1 MICGFLE
8 GNIVFPSGL
17 AFFGFKGKMAQIIRQ
32 LQATQKFLA
41 GLKQLPTFKEVRDKQ
56 LVQLKAVIA
65 KSVGLSTE
73 KVAGI
78 ISTFDE
84 SLWEESSL
92 LSLKQLLA
100 EKIEEEEPKERRAM
114 QDYTALPMYLDEHWW
129 NVIDKTTS
137 DVVLLEQ
144 LTKHAGNLGLRCPT
158 EPTMATL
165 CILAGSFF
173 RGPEQSDQAKFEK
186 LAVFNQK

>member
-114 QDYTALPMYLDEHWW
+114 Q
-129 NVIDKTTS
+129 
-137 DVVLLEQ
+137 
-144 LTKHAGNLGLRCPT
+144 GLHCF
-158 EPTMATL
+158 AH
-165 CILAGSFF
+165 
-173 RGPEQSDQAKFEK
+173 
-186 LAVFNQK
+186 VFG